1 MSIDLSIFMNERF
14 FLLEYLDSKE
24 IHINGEAVVKVSQDE
39 MADALKMSK
48 HSINTYI
55 KDLKNQGCIKDIP
68 LNGKYIITNK
78 GHMILEYLLKFKK
91 EEKASKYNCAS
102 LFAGVGGIDL
112 GFEKNGFKI
121 VYANEFDPKAVH
133 TYEYNSELKVDCRDI
148 HEVVHDLENNID
160 PFEGKKID
168 IILAGFPC
176 QAFSIAGYRE
186 GFEDKKGRGGLF
198 FEIMKI
204 AKIKKPEVIFLENVK
219 NLVSHDHGKTFQ
231 IIKDA
236 LESEGYHI
244 KKDVLNSMTYGNVPQ
259 NRERIYIVAF
269 KDKNKRDKF
278 EFPLP
283 IELETRLSD
292 VIDYKHKV
300 DDKYY
305 YNENF
310 IHYDEIKDQI
320 TNKNSVYQ
328 WRRTYVRENKNHVC
342 PTLTA
347 NMGMG
352 GHNVPLVLTDY
363 GIRKLTPNECFALQ
377 GFPKTF
383 KLPEDISMSYLYKQ
397 SGNSVSVSV
406 IERIAKEI
414 LKVLDEKSQAE

>member
-1 MSIDLSIFMNERF
+1 MKNLSLFLNDRF
-14 FLLEYLDSKE
+14 RLLEFLESKE
-24 IHINGEAVVKVSQDE
+24 DYINNEIVVKISQDE
-39 MADALKMSK
+39 MAEALNTSK
-48 HSINTYI
+48 HTINSLI
-55 KDLKNQGCIKDIP
+55 KDLKTNNFLEDVP
-68 LNGKYIITNK
+68 SNGKYIISK
-78 GHMILEYLLKFKK
+78 LGHEALDILTKDERK
-91 EEKASKYNCAS
+91 EKASNFKCAS
-102 LFAGVGGIDL
+102 FFAGVGGIDL

-121 VYANEFDPKAVH
+121 SYANEFDPKAVH

-148 HEVVHDLENNID
+148 HEVVNDLENNID
-160 PFEGKKID
+160 PFNGEHFNIL
-168 IILAGFPC
+168 LAGFPC

-219 NLVSHDHGKTFQ
+219 NLVNHDKGKTFQ
-231 IIKDA
+231 IIFDA
-236 LESEGYHI
+236 LTAEGYYI
-244 KKDVLNSMTYGNVPQ
+244 KKKVMNSMTYGNVPQ

-269 KDKNKRDKF
+269 KDKKKRDQF
-278 EFPLP
+278 RFPLP
-283 IELETRLSD
+283 TELEKTLNK

-300 DDKYY
+300 DDKFYY
-305 YNENF
+305 TERFLHYN
-310 IHYDEIKDQI
+310 EIKDVI
-320 TNKNSVYQ
+320 INKDTVYQ
-328 WRRTYVRENKNHVC
+328 WRRVYVRENKNNVC

-377 GFPKTF
+377 GFPDTY
-383 KLPEDISMSYLYKQ
+383 KLPNDIAMSYLYKQ

-414 LKVLDEKSQAE
+414 LKVL